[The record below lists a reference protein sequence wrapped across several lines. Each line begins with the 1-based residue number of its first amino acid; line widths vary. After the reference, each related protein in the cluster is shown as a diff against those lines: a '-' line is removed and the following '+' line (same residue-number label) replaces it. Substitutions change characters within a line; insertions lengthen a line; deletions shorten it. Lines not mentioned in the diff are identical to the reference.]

1 MKQLA
6 LLKLP
11 SKQWFGSVAFYP
23 VDPNPLDTDPTGILK
38 NSDGNPDP
46 L

>member
-11 SKQWFGSVAFYP
+11 SKQWFGTVLFYF
-23 VDPNPLDTDPTGILK
+23 VDPNPLDTDPPGIIK
-38 NSDGNPDP
+38 V
-46 L
+46 